1 MRQLLQFACLAV
13 WPAIAVAEPVVVGAS
28 GTVADTVDRR
38 VRTLLYEAA
47 NVMLTRFKGAE
58 TQGLGARHRQTLQHA
73 KGADRAGPPPRDH
86 HARHAQARHRV
97 QTGLTQALKTG
108 DRPELPSGSDARG
121 REQMMAPIL

>member
-86 HARHAQARHRV
+86 HARNAQARHRV

-108 DRPELPSGSDARG
+108 NRPELPSGSDARG